1 MNKLTEK
8 LEIEGMTCGG
18 CVRHV
23 RTALVAMDGVEVSD
37 ISIGEAEIAYDP
49 ARVTRDDIVATIRE
63 EGYAVR

>member
-23 RTALVAMDGVEVSD
+23 PTALVAMEGVEVSD

-49 ARVTRDDIVATIRE
+49 A
-63 EGYAVR
+63 